1 MDISGNIFLT
11 LNNPSGATNMKFKYN
26 GKVWNPKNPEKKLKQ
41 LRITWDDVEIINEE
55 PEEKVKEEINESV
68 KLYKFKNKITNEI
81 ITSIYPTLDH
91 LVNHVN
97 DWY

>member
-1 MDISGNIFLT
+1 
-11 LNNPSGATNMKFKYN
+11 MKFKYN

>member
-1 MDISGNIFLT
+1 
-11 LNNPSGATNMKFKYN
+11 MKFKYN

-68 KLYKFKNKITNEI
+68 KLYKFKNKKDGSVIV
-81 ITSIYPTLDH
+81 SIYEDIGLH
-91 LVNHVN
+91 NVNVN
-97 DWY
+97 DYERIQSE

>member
-1 MDISGNIFLT
+1 
-11 LNNPSGATNMKFKYN
+11 MKFKYN

-97 DWY
+97 DWYQYTSY